1 MDNKTTENINIII
14 SQIKGANLSNEIK
27 QKLLCYLS
35 DPPELS
41 NIAVIKDQCDMII
54 YALQHLNKWIV
65 HLFPDVDKRIEKLYQ
80 GIWTDELYDQQYNKD

>member
-27 QKLLCYLS
+27 QKLLCCLS

>member
-1 MDNKTTENINIII
+1 MDNKTTENINTII

-27 QKLLCYLS
+27 QELLCYLS
-35 DPPELS
+35 DPPELY